1 MILYLQFIDYSDI
14 HTLIH
19 TVHTSGVCYD
29 KLKMYVCHKD
39 PDCYEKLHT
48 FSRLDRL
55 KVITQGKLFLRCT
68 HLLYCSAPSL
78 GGNVDTAWHGIH
90 LSHTK
95 INEIF
100 WSEETIMWIIKIF
113 KNSMLLSFSDTK
125 RKLMHLFLF
134 TNSVQRELV
143 SIFTQSIRNYNYLY
157 LY

>member
-78 GGNVDTAWHGIH
+78 GGNVDTRQMSQPDMG
-90 LSHTK
+90 S
-95 INEIF
+95 IF
-100 WSEETIMWIIKIF
+100 RIQK
-113 KNSMLLSFSDTK
+113 SMKYSGQ
-125 RKLMHLFLF
+125 RKLLCELLKFSKIQCFYPSPIL
-134 TNSVQRELV
+134 NENYSCLQNPYRE
-143 SIFTQSIRNYNYLY
+143 N
-157 LY
+157 